1 MELQSNP
8 GYTTFH
14 GGVAGL
20 AYNEAAFSHFLAIER
35 RRAERSR
42 RSLLLVLVS
51 APSQAGRPAVLSQM
65 AASELFAR
73 LGASVR
79 EVDFVGWYR
88 EGRVAAAVLTQQAPA
103 SPEVCNRVA
112 ARVTSAMGVPALAAY
127 GPLRVRVVSLRGGS
141 AGAQQPV
148 IKQSSVKQ
156 QA

>member
-8 GYTTFH
+8 GYTKFH

-42 RSLLLVLVS
+42 RSVLLVLVS
-51 APSQAGRPAVLSQM
+51 AQSQTGRPAVLDQM
-65 AASELFAR
+65 AASALFAR
-73 LGASVR
+73 LGAAVR

-88 EGRVAAAVLTQQAPA
+88 EGRVAAAVLTQQVPA
-103 SPEVCNRVA
+103 SVEACNRVV
-112 ARVTSAMGVPALAAY
+112 ARVTAALNIPAIGAH
-127 GPLRVRVVSLRGGS
+127 GRLRVRVVSLRGG
-141 AGAQQPV
+141 AGVQQTGVKHPG
-148 IKQSSVKQ
+148 VKQ

>member
-1 MELQSNP
+1 MELLSTP

-42 RSLLLVLVS
+42 RSVLLVLVS
-51 APSQAGRPAVLSQM
+51 AQSQAGRPATLSQA

-103 SPEVCNRVA
+103 SSVVRDRVVS
-112 ARVTSAMGVPALAAY
+112 RVTAAVSAPVLAAH
-127 GPLRVRVVSLRGGS
+127 GRLRVRVVSLRGT
-141 AGAQQPV
+141 AGAQQSGV
-148 IKQSSVKQ
+148 KQSNVKQ

>member
-20 AYNEAAFSHFLAIER
+20 AYNEAAFNHFLAIER

-42 RSLLLVLVS
+42 RSILLVLVS
-51 APSQAGRPAVLSQM
+51 VQAQAGRSNVLGH
-65 AASELFAR
+65 AAATELFAR

-88 EGRVAAAVLTQQAPA
+88 EGRVAAAVLTQQAPPSRA
-103 SPEVCNRVA
+103 TCDRVA
-112 ARVTSAMGVPALAAY
+112 ERVTSAVRIPALAAH
-127 GPLRVRVVSLRGGS
+127 GRLRVRVVSLRGA
-141 AGAQQPV
+141 AGAQQISV
-148 IKQSSVKQ
+148 KQSNVKQ

>member
-42 RSLLLVLVS
+42 RSILLVLVS
-51 APSQAGRPAVLSQM
+51 AQSHAGRPAVLSQ
-65 AASELFAR
+65 AAATDLFAR

-88 EGRVAAAVLTQQAPA
+88 EGRVAAAVLTQQGPV
-103 SPEVCNRVA
+103 SSEIRDRVVN
-112 ARVTSAMGVPALAAY
+112 RVTSAVSIPALAAH
-127 GPLRVRVVSLRGGS
+127 GRLRVRVVSLRGA
-141 AGAQQPV
+141 AGAPQHV
-148 IKQSSVKQ
+148 IKQSSAKQ